1 MKITDSL
8 KQIFKDTATEL
19 TGAARRLFMAKVV
32 KQLGSGG
39 QSQAAQELG
48 WNRGTIRKGLHELDR
63 GITCIDNYTG
73 RGRRSCETHLPH
85 LLKDLQAIVD
95 GHSQID
101 PKFKSTRLYVR
112 LSVREIRHQ
121 LIEQTGY
128 LDQELPSNEI
138 LRQKLNQLG
147 YHQRRVQK
155 TKPLKKIPETDAIF
169 DQLLKI
175 NQEAETNPKTLRISV
190 DAKAT
195 VKLGPFDRGGKTRK
209 CTTAS
214 DHDFATETVT
224 PYGIFLPHTD
234 ELFIYFV
241 SSKLTSDCMVDIL
254 HDWWQTIRP
263 RWPSLQT
270 LVINQDNGP
279 ENHSSRTQFMKRLV
293 EFAQTNQ
300 LAVQLAYY
308 PPYHSKYNPIERV
321 WASLEHHWNGSLL
334 EDVDTAVQ
342 FAKTMTWKGKSP
354 VVKVVTKTYQTGVRL
369 TKVAMAVVE
378 RSLERLA
385 GLGKWFVKIA
395 SQTNSENG

>member
-1 MKITDSL
+1 MKLTDSL
-8 KQIFKDTATEL
+8 KRIFLDTATEL

-32 KQLGSGG
+32 KQLGAGG

-48 WNRGTIRKGLHELDR
+48 WNRGTLRKGLHELNS
-63 GITCIDNYTG
+63 GITCVDNYTG
-73 RGRRSCETHLPH
+73 RGRQPCETHLPK
-85 LLKDLQAIVD
+85 LLADLKTIVD
-95 GHSQID
+95 GQSQTD

-112 LSVREIRHQ
+112 LSVHEIRHQ

-128 LDQELPSNEI
+128 LDHELPCHET

-155 TKPLKKIPETDAIF
+155 TKPQTKIPETDAIF

-175 NQEAETNPKTLRISV
+175 NQAAETNPQTLRISV

-195 VKLGPFDRGGKTRK
+195 VKLGPFDRGGRTRV
-209 CTTAS
+209 CTTAC

-224 PYGIFLPHTD
+224 PYGIFIPHSD

-254 HDWWQTIRP
+254 QDWWQTFRMKMPQI
-263 RWPSLQT
+263 QT

-279 ENHSSRTQFMKRLV
+279 ENKSSRTQFMKRLV
-293 EFAQTNQ
+293 EFAQTHQ
-300 LAVQLAYY
+300 IAVQLAYY

-321 WASLEHHWNGSLL
+321 WAALEHHWNGSLI

-342 FAKTMTWKGKSP
+342 FANTMTWKGKHP
-354 VVKVVTKTYQTGVRL
+354 VVKVVSKSYQTGVKL

-385 GLGKWFVKIA
+385 GLGKWFIKIA
-395 SQTNSENG
+395 GPAKS